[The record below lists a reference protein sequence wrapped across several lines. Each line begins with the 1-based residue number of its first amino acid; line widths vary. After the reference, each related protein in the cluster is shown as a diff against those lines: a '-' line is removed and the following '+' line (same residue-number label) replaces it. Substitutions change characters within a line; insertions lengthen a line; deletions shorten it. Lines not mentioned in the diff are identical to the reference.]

1 MKIVVI
7 KWENLLQAIFVDLQP
22 DPIKLLNILKIVR
35 SPSQQDLGPWFY
47 VDARKTPIFIEV
59 SVKSTVGLKNGS
71 KFVIRVHCLET
82 RQEHYLR

>member
-1 MKIVVI
+1 M
-7 KWENLLQAIFVDLQP
+7 DLKP

-59 SVKSTVGLKNGS
+59 SVKCTVGLGRGVNLSLRPIHSMVSSKN
-71 KFVIRVHCLET
+71 K
-82 RQEHYLR
+82 